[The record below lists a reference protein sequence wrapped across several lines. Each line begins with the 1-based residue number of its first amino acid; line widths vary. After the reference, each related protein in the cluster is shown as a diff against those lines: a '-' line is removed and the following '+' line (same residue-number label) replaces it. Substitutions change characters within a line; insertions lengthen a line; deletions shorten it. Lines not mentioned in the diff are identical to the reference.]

1 VQGKGKHKR
10 CKDAKRRGPIQRAP
24 YTISIMPLALT
35 PAQARTTF
43 TNSLRLIF
51 DHPEQRGLIHTEMQ
65 TWYRIFQQSTQV
77 DAFDFNAT
85 PSIMLPTGEALGTAG
100 AAFCL
105 LEAQRTAV
113 FLRGITQAIRD
124 LQQHFP
130 NERIRILYAGCGPFA
145 TLLTPLTAIFT
156 AQQVGWH
163 LLDVNQNSL
172 NSVHHLYQALNLQP
186 YLLDTQLADAT
197 TFVMPTTNPFHLV
210 ISETMQ
216 RALQNEPQLAIMLN
230 LIPQLQPRAL
240 FLPQCIAIHAALLL
254 PSNSSTDEVLPPTF
268 QTLATIYE
276 VGQSTATPPQQTPL
290 TIPPL
295 DTPADLHLTTGI
307 QVYKN
312 ETLSGNDT
320 SITLPKDLRR
330 RLHGGEHL
338 IFRYQWQPHPG
349 FICETA

>member
-1 VQGKGKHKR
+1 
-10 CKDAKRRGPIQRAP
+10 
-24 YTISIMPLALT
+24 MPLALT
-35 PAQARTTF
+35 VTPTQARTTF

-77 DAFDFNAT
+77 DAFDFNAS
-85 PSIMLPTGEALGTAG
+85 PSIMLPTGEALGTSG

-113 FLRGITQAIRD
+113 FLRGITNAIRD
-124 LQQHFP
+124 LQQQFP

-145 TLLTPLTAIFT
+145 SLLTPLTALFT

-172 NSVHHLYQALNLQP
+172 NSVHRLYQALDLQP
-186 YLLDTQLADAT
+186 YLLATQLADAT
-197 TFVMPTTNPFHLV
+197 TFVMPTSNPFHLV

-230 LIPQLQPRAL
+230 LIPQLQPHAL
-240 FLPQCIAIHAALLL
+240 FLPQRISIHAALLR
-254 PSNSSTDEVLPPTF
+254 PSISHPDEVLPPTF
-268 QTLATIYE
+268 HPLASIYE
-276 VGQSTATPPQQTPL
+276 IGQTTPAPPQQTHL

-295 DTPADLHLTTGI
+295 DIPADLHLTTDI
-307 QVYKN
+307 QVYKD

-338 IFRYQWQPHPG
+338 VFRYQWQPHPG
-349 FICETA
+349 FLCETA